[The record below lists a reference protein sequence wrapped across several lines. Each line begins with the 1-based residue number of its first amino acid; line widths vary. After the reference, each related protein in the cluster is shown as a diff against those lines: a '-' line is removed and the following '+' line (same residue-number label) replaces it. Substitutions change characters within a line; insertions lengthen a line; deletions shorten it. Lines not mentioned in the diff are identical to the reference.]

1 MIARSSKFTLIRMLP
16 LETQG
21 SWKEN
26 STLEEDK
33 TLGVCY
39 YMWLCPPQKL
49 QEVIMV
55 ILFSD
60 LVNFEQGSVLSS
72 LYSS

>member
-1 MIARSSKFTLIRMLP
+1 MIARSSKFTLARMLP
-16 LETQG
+16 LGTQG

-33 TLGVCY
+33 TLGVRY
-39 YMWLCPPQKL
+39 YMLLWLCPPQKL

-72 LYSS
+72 L